1 MLAQSAMQSLN
12 EGFVLTDMGLM
23 LGPLRELSQAIL
35 KVEPERTKVVPS
47 EPGQDVVGPLA
58 LVLGFVFGPGVATG
72 RRVLI
77 EAGADV
83 DALNVGWI
91 FSAEVVVAAVGAA
104 AVVPPE
110 VAVVIVVAIVAL
122 FVAVVVSILEI
133 VEGFDVVVGTGLG
146 VGFAALCNPNIK
158 PRPRPSASAST
169 MKIAKASRT
178 KKGFL
183 LKPQILP
190 SLGLGGRTFSL
201 PTESEEAEDNE
212 EEDRSRPP
220 SFSSSHSI
228 SPGWT
233 ACSPAPRC
241 ACSEP

>member
-1 MLAQSAMQSLN
+1 VASFASINVL
-12 EGFVLTDMGLM
+12 FV
-23 LGPLRELSQAIL
+23 
-35 KVEPERTKVVPS
+35 
-47 EPGQDVVGPLA
+47 PGQVVGAP
-58 LVLGFVFGPGVATG
+58 VLSAPGGWVLVAT
-72 RRVLI
+72 
-77 EAGADV
+77 
-83 DALNVGWI
+83 
-91 FSAEVVVAAVGAA
+91 VVAAVGADA
-104 AVVPPE
+104 DADAVAAAPVEVDAVTVFVIMPVAVVPPE
-110 VAVVIVVAIVAL
+110 VVATVVAIVEL

-158 PRPRPSASAST
+158 PKPSPSASAST
-169 MKIAKASRT
+169 MKIAKASKT

>member
-1 MLAQSAMQSLN
+1 MQSLK
-12 EGFVLTDMGLM
+12 EDSVLTDMGLM

-77 EAGADV
+77 EADADV
-83 DALNVGWI
+83 DALTVGWA
-91 FSAEVVVAAVGAA
+91 FWAEVVVPAVGAA

-122 FVAVVVSILEI
+122 FIAVFGSELEIVDVFAAVVV
-133 VEGFDVVVGTGLG
+133 VGVGLG

-169 MKIAKASRT
+169 MKIAKASKT

-220 SFSSSHSI
+220 SFSSSHNI